1 MILESLVIRIENG
14 TLVPTRDECTDE
26 DLLRPVRFRWSFI
39 QLDFHAPVTTYFLH
53 AQLLKKHSDFLIAAA
68 CEVIQG
74 DTRLGF
80 RPGYLLPRPLLG
92 QVEEGLQDSSI
103 NVFRQYAYKCIDAG
117 MLPLPHVGVPNNS
130 TTRGPHHPGIIFHLK
145 GRSLPLS
152 SSFVKRDI
160 GLSSSPDVSRLH

>member
-26 DLLRPVRFRWSFI
+26 DLLRPVWFRWSFI

-53 AQLLKKHSDFLIAAA
+53 AQLLKKSLYFLIAAA

-117 MLPLPHVGVPNNS
+117 MLPLAHGG
-130 TTRGPHHPGIIFHLK
+130 GPHKSTPKSTPQPGLIFPAK
-145 GRSLPLS
+145 
-152 SSFVKRDI
+152 VEA
-160 GLSSSPDVSRLH
+160 